1 MRAMRLIAFES
12 RNFRCLGGLVFQ
24 PEPGINVVCGN
35 NAQGKTSLL
44 EAILYT
50 ATSKSHRTSADA
62 ELVAHGADLFHLTAQ
77 VQRQDRQLAI
87 DAAWWR
93 GVKRFKIN
101 GVPQTRISD
110 ILGKM
115 TVVLFSPEDIA
126 LIKGAASGRRRFLDM
141 ELSQVSPPYLH
152 ALQRYRQ
159 ALRQRNEL
167 LRTDAPAPELI
178 APWDE
183 QLSAHAETIV
193 RERNLFIEQLARHAA
208 DAYARIADGEQL
220 ALRYVPDVPPG
231 TPLAEVLVKSRQS
244 DIRRQNT
251 LRGPHRDDLEIDIAS
266 RPARNFASQGQ
277 QKTAALAL
285 KLAELNLIRDRT
297 GEHPILM
304 LDEVLSELDAVRSR
318 LLFNAIPPEVQC
330 IVTTTTVTRPELL
343 FGAHSTL
350 YDIEGGQLEK
360 R

>member
-1 MRAMRLIAFES
+1 MRLITFET
-12 RNFRCLGGLVFQ
+12 RNFRCLAGLVFQ
-24 PEPGINVVCGN
+24 PEPGINVICGN

-77 VQRQDRQLAI
+77 IQRQDRQLTI
-87 DAAWWR
+87 DAAWWH

-115 TVVLFSPEDIA
+115 TVVLFSPEDIG
-126 LIKGAASGRRRFLDM
+126 LIKGAASGRRKFIDM
-141 ELSQVSPPYLH
+141 DLSQVSPPYLH

-167 LRTDAPAPELI
+167 LRTDSPPPELI

-183 QLSAHAETIV
+183 QLSAHAQTIV
-193 RERNLFIEQLARHAA
+193 RERNLFIQQLATHAA
-208 DAYARIADGEQL
+208 DAYAQITGGEKL
-220 ALRYVPDVPPG
+220 ALRYIPDVPPG
-231 TPLAEVLVKSRQS
+231 TPLADVLLKSRHA

-251 LRGPHRDDLEIDIAS
+251 SHGPHRDDLEIDIAA

-285 KLAELNLIRDRT
+285 KLAELNLIRERT
-297 GEHPILM
+297 LEYPILM

-330 IVTTTTVTRPELL
+330 IVTTTNVTRPELL
-343 FGAHSTL
+343 FGTNSTL
-350 YDIEGGQLEK
+350 YAIEEGKLEK

>member
-1 MRAMRLIAFES
+1 MRLITFES
-12 RNFRCLGGLVFQ
+12 RNFRCLAGLTFQ
-24 PEPGINVVCGN
+24 PAPGINVICGN
-35 NAQGKTSLL
+35 NAQGKTALL

-50 ATSKSHRTSADA
+50 ATSKSHRTSAAA
-62 ELVAHGADLFHLTAQ
+62 ELVAHGADRFHLTAH
-77 VQRQDRQLAI
+77 VRRDDRQLTI
-87 DAAWWR
+87 DAAWWQ
-93 GVKRFKIN
+93 GAKRFKIN

-115 TVVLFSPEDIA
+115 TVVLFSPEDIGM
-126 LIKGAASGRRRFLDM
+126 IKGAASGRRRFLDM
-141 ELSQVSPPYLH
+141 ELSQVSPLYLH

-183 QLSAHAETIV
+183 QLSSHAQTIV
-193 RERNLFIEQLARHAA
+193 RERNLFIDQLARHAA
-208 DAYARIADGEQL
+208 QAYAQIAGGELL
-220 ALRYVPDVPPG
+220 ALRYVPDVAPG
-231 TPLAEVLVKSRQS
+231 TRLADVLLKARQA

-251 LRGPHRDDLEIDIAS
+251 SRGPHRDDVEIDIAS

-285 KLAELNLIRDRT
+285 KLAELHLILERT
-297 GEHPILM
+297 GEYPILM

-343 FGAHSTL
+343 FGPHATL
-350 YDIEGGQLEK
+350 YGIEGGKLEK

>member
-1 MRAMRLIAFES
+1 MRLITFDS
-12 RNFRCLGGLVFQ
+12 RNFRCLAGLVFQ
-24 PEPGINVVCGN
+24 PEPGINVICGN

-50 ATSKSHRTSADA
+50 ATSKSHRTSTDA
-62 ELVAHGADLFHLTAQ
+62 ELVAHAADLFHLTAN
-77 VQRQDRQLAI
+77 VQRQDRQLTI
-87 DAAWWR
+87 DAAWWH

-126 LIKGAASGRRRFLDM
+126 LVKGAASGRRRFLDM

-178 APWDE
+178 APWDQ
-183 QLSAHAETIV
+183 QLSQHADTIV
-193 RERNLFIEQLARHAA
+193 RERNLFIQQLARHAA
-208 DAYARIADGEQL
+208 DAYTQIAGNEKLDV
-220 ALRYVPDVPPG
+220 RYLPDVPPA
-231 TPLAEVLVKSRQS
+231 TPLADVLLKSRQA

-251 LRGPHRDDLEIDIAS
+251 SHGPHRDDLDIDIDD

-285 KLAELNLIRDRT
+285 KLAELNLIRERT
-297 GEHPILM
+297 GEYPILM
-304 LDEVLSELDAVRSR
+304 LDEVLSELDADRSR
-318 LLFNAIPPEVQC
+318 LLFNAIPTEVQC
-330 IVTTTTVTRPELL
+330 IVTTTALTRPGLM
-343 FGAHSTL
+343 FGANAAL
-350 YDIEGGQLEK
+350 YNIEGGKLEK
-360 R
+360 T

>member
-1 MRAMRLIAFES
+1 M
-12 RNFRCLGGLVFQ
+12 
-24 PEPGINVVCGN
+24 
-35 NAQGKTSLL
+35 
-44 EAILYT
+44 T
-50 ATSKSHRTSADA
+50 A
-62 ELVAHGADLFHLTAQ
+62 
-77 VQRQDRQLAI
+77 
-87 DAAWWR
+87 
-93 GVKRFKIN
+93 
-101 GVPQTRISD
+101 
-110 ILGKM
+110 
-115 TVVLFSPEDIA
+115 VLFSPEDIN
-126 LIKGAASGRRRFLDM
+126 LIKGAGAGRRRFLDM

-178 APWDE
+178 APWDQ
-183 QLSAHAETIV
+183 QLSSHAQTIV
-193 RERNLFIEQLARHAA
+193 RERNLFIDQLARHAA
-208 DAYARIADGEQL
+208 QAYAQITGGELL

-231 TPLAEVLVKSRQS
+231 APLADVLLKHRQA

-251 LRGPHRDDLEIDIAS
+251 SHGPHRDDLEIDIAS

-285 KLAELNLIRDRT
+285 KLAELNLIRERT
-297 GEHPILM
+297 AEFPILM

-330 IVTTTTVTRPELL
+330 ILTTATVTRPELL
-343 FGAHSTL
+343 FGPHATL
-350 YDIEGGQLEK
+350 YGIEGGKLEK

>member
-1 MRAMRLIAFES
+1 MRLITFES
-12 RNFRCLGGLVFQ
+12 RNFRCLAGLVFQ
-24 PEPGINVVCGN
+24 PEPGINVICGN

-62 ELVAHGADLFHLTAQ
+62 ELVAHGAELFHLTAQ
-77 VQRQDRQLAI
+77 VERQDRQLII
-87 DAAWWR
+87 DAAWYH

-101 GVPQTRISD
+101 GVPQTRMSD

-115 TVVLFSPEDIA
+115 TVVLFSPEDIG

-167 LRTDAPAPELI
+167 LRTDSPAPELI

-183 QLSAHAETIV
+183 QLGAHAETIV
-193 RERNLFIEQLARHAA
+193 RERSLFIEQLARHAA
-208 DAYARIADGEQL
+208 DAYAQITGGEQL
-220 ALRYVPDVPPG
+220 ALRYLPDVPAG
-231 TPLAEVLVKSRQS
+231 VALADILLKSRQA
-244 DIRRQNT
+244 DIRRQT
-251 LRGPHRDDLEIDIAS
+251 TSRGPHRDDVEIEIAS

-285 KLAELNLIRDRT
+285 KLAELNLIRERT
-297 GEHPILM
+297 AEYPILM

-318 LLFNAIPPEVQC
+318 LLFNAIPPEVQS
-330 IVTTTTVTRPELL
+330 IVTTTTVARPELL
-343 FGAHSTL
+343 FGANSTL
-350 YDIEGGQLEK
+350 YNIDGGKLEK